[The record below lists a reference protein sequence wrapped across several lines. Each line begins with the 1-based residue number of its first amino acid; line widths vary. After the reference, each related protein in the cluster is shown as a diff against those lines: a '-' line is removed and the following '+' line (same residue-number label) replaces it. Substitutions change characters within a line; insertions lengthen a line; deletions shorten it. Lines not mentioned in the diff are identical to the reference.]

1 MPGLKYST
9 LWTLWIMKNMPSLC
23 NIGIR
28 IHSNSTQ
35 CKVHSGDEDLSIN
48 GGGLRSFFA
57 CMAEMHRH
65 KCLCPFLFQCFT
77 WQFVLQYQAALQP
90 PQTLKGLSFVPALWQ
105 ITGAH
110 TNGIERQ
117 WRPLKEDF
125 RRGHH
130 VTLGKFDR
138 HLHCWRYRHQL
149 HMDGMRFD
157 RIYDDIVQCLT

>member
-23 NIGIR
+23 IIGIR

-57 CMAEMHRH
+57 CMAEMRRH
-65 KCLCPFLFQCFT
+65 KCLCPFLFQCLT

-90 PQTLKGLSFVPALWQ
+90 PQTLKGLSFVPALWHKVH
-105 ITGAH
+105 TG
-110 TNGIERQ
+110 T
-117 WRPLKEDF
+117 PLASRVCKPSLKSCNSVVSNSWQ
-125 RRGHH
+125 RN
-130 VTLGKFDR
+130 
-138 HLHCWRYRHQL
+138 
-149 HMDGMRFD
+149 
-157 RIYDDIVQCLT
+157 VQKMIILR